1 MAADESK
8 MARSDTAAPDPVR
21 PEIAPVADVTGTR
34 VEDEEQL
41 SDEQAR
47 KIAEEFESEAASRE
61 VSGPWRWI
69 AGILAAGLAIYA
81 LYWTQYN
88 ITTQVYRASFLMI
101 ALALTFLLYPVG
113 NRRGWIEFGGILL
126 TGLVLVGLYVVDAPP
141 RIQALFTATLLQ
153 GGLLLGAVGLL
164 VALVLYRVLG
174 RGRLG
179 MPAVDIGLVALS
191 VVSLGYLIRNYEEAL
206 QRVVLPLPTEVL
218 MSIVVMVLVLEATR
232 RTTGWILSAV
242 AVGFLIYAYLG
253 PYMPEPFD
261 HRGYSVPRIAA
272 QNYLTL
278 EGIFGVP
285 LDVAAT
291 FIILFT
297 IYGAVLEYSGAGKFF
312 LDWSFAALGRSSG
325 GSGPGRTVT
334 AAGFLLGTVSGSG
347 VATTVTLGT
356 LAWPMLRKG
365 GYHPETAGGVLAAAG
380 IGALLSPPTLGAA
393 AFLIAEYLDISYLQV
408 LVMASIPT
416 ILYYLSCLLMIEA
429 DSRRMHTR
437 HVDVETVPLKELT
450 LKYGYHFS
458 SLFAIVILMVIGMS
472 AFLAVFWSIV
482 IAFLLSFLRAETR
495 LTSLAFLAAG
505 AVLAAVL
512 FATGSGLS
520 QAAFWGMMLA
530 TALAALTVVARL
542 ANVKIPVPGLSDPK
556 PEDARLLAALEAGGK
571 GALSIAATTAAAG
584 LIVSVVTLTGL
595 GLKLSGIIVSLSLG
609 IKLLTIVYAALAVW
623 VLGLAV
629 PVTASYIIAAVMIVP
644 ALTAPEI
651 GVFPAAAHMFVF
663 YYAVLADVSPPT
675 ALAPFAAAAITGAN
689 PFRTMMLTWKYT
701 LPAFLVPI
709 IFTLST
715 EGASL
720 LLVGDP
726 ALGDQGIL
734 KADVLT
740 TVWTFGTACLA
751 VAALAVAFGG
761 WLLREAAMPER
772 VLMGLGGLAL
782 LAASPTSDLVGFVLV
797 AIGFAVHFLRVRR
810 PPEPVPV
817 ANG

>member
-1 MAADESK
+1 MASDQSRMARGEGYHPEPVQPEVAPAAD
-8 MARSDTAAPDPVR
+8 V
-21 PEIAPVADVTGTR
+21 PETR
-34 VEDEEQL
+34 VAAEERI

-47 KIAEEFESEAASRE
+47 RIAEEFESEAATRE
-61 VSGPWRWI
+61 VRGPWRWV

-113 NRRGWIEFGGILL
+113 KRRGWIEFGGILL
-126 TGLVLVGLYVVDAPP
+126 TGLVLVVLYWVDAPP
-141 RIQALFTATLLQ
+141 RIRALFAAALTQ
-153 GGLLLGAVGLL
+153 GGLLLGAAGLA

-179 MPAVDIGLVALS
+179 MPAVDIGLIALA
-191 VVSLGYLIRNYEEAL
+191 VVSLGYLILNYEAAL

-218 MSIVVMVLVLEATR
+218 MGILVIVLVLEATR

-242 AVGFLIYAYLG
+242 GVAFLIYAYLG

-261 HRGYSVPRIAA
+261 HRGYSIPRIAA

-347 VATTVTLGT
+347 VATTVTLGS

-408 LVMASIPT
+408 LIMASIPT
-416 ILYYLSCLLMIEA
+416 VLYYLSCLLMIEA

-437 HVDVETVPLKELT
+437 PVEVQTASLKELT
-450 LKYGYHFS
+450 LRYGYHFS
-458 SLFAIVILMVIGMS
+458 SLFAIVILMIIGMS

-482 IAFLLSFLRAETR
+482 IAFLLSFLRPETR

-505 AVLAAVL
+505 TVLAAIL
-512 FATGSGLS
+512 LATGSGLS

-530 TALAALTVVARL
+530 VALAALTVVARVV
-542 ANVKIPVPGLSDPK
+542 NVRVPIPGFGDPK

-571 GALSIAATTAAAG
+571 GALSVAATTAAAG

-595 GLKLSGIIVSLSLG
+595 GLKLSGIIVGLSFG
-609 IKLLTIVYAALAVW
+609 IKLLTILYAALAVW

-644 ALTAPEI
+644 ALMQVDVLGP
-651 GVFPAAAHMFVF
+651 AAHMFVF

-675 ALAPFAAAAITGAN
+675 ALAPFAAAAITGGN

-709 IFTLST
+709 IFTLSA
-715 EGASL
+715 EGATL

-734 KADVLT
+734 KADTLT
-740 TVWTFGTACLA
+740 TIWTFGTACLA
-751 VAALAVAFGG
+751 VAALAVTFGG
-761 WLLREAAMPER
+761 WLIREAALPER

-782 LAASPTSDLVGFVLV
+782 LAASPTSDMIGFVLV
-797 AIGFAVHFLRVRR
+797 AAGFAVHFFRVRR

-817 ANG
+817 GG

>member
-1 MAADESK
+1 METARVGPGPGVPLPEPRLEGDE
-8 MARSDTAAPDPVR
+8 P
-21 PEIAPVADVTGTR
+21 I
-34 VEDEEQL
+34 
-41 SDEQAR
+41 SDEKAQQL
-47 KIAEEFESEAASRE
+47 IEEFETESRTRDL
-61 VSGPWRWI
+61 SGFWRWVV
-69 AGILAAGLAIYA
+69 GILAAGLAIYA
-81 LYWTQYN
+81 LYWTQVT
-88 ITTQVYRASFLMI
+88 ITTQVYRASFLML
-101 ALALTFLLYPVG
+101 ALALTFLLYPIR
-113 NRRGWIEFGGILL
+113 NRRGWLEFGGIVL
-126 TGLVLVGLYVVDAPP
+126 TGLVLALLYATDAPP
-141 RIQALFTATLLQ
+141 AIQARLAAT
-153 GGLLLGAVGLL
+153 VGQAGVLIAIL
-164 VALVLYRVLG
+164 VLAVALLAYWRFWG
-174 RGRLG
+174 RRAAV
-179 MPAVDIGLVALS
+179 PAYDIGLVALA
-191 VVSLGYLIRNYEEAL
+191 VVSLGYLILYYEEAL
-206 QRVVLPLPTEVL
+206 QRVVLPAPAEVL
-218 MSIVVMVLVLEATR
+218 MGILVIVLVLEATR

-242 AVGFLIYAYLG
+242 AIGFLIYAYLG
-253 PYMPEPFD
+253 PYMLEPFD
-261 HRGYSVPRIAA
+261 HRGYSVQRIVA

-312 LDWSFAALGRSSG
+312 LDWSFAALGRSGS

-347 VATTVTLGT
+347 VATTVTLGS

-416 ILYYLSCLLMIEA
+416 VLYYLSCLLMIEA
-429 DSRRMHTR
+429 DSRRMRTR
-437 HVDVETVPLKELT
+437 QVDVETVPLKELT

-482 IAFLLSFLRAETR
+482 IAFLLSFLRPETR
-495 LTSLAFLAAG
+495 LTSLAALAAG
-505 AVLAAVL
+505 AMVAAIL
-512 FATGSGLS
+512 LATGSGLS

-530 TALAALTVVARL
+530 VVIAALTVVARVV
-542 ANVKIPVPGLSDPK
+542 NVKIPVPGLREPK
-556 PEDARLLAALEAGGK
+556 PEDARLLQALEAGGK
-571 GALSIAATTAAAG
+571 GALSVAATTAAAG

-595 GLKLSGIIVSLSLG
+595 GLKLSGIIVGLSLG
-609 IKLLTIVYAALAVW
+609 IKLLTIIYAALAVW

-644 ALTAPEI
+644 ALTDPAI
-651 GVFPAAAHMFVF
+651 GVVPAAAHMFVF

-726 ALGDQGIL
+726 SLGDQGIL

-751 VAALAVAFGG
+751 VAALAVTFGG

-797 AIGFAVHFLRVRR
+797 AIGFAVHFLRIRR

-817 ANG
+817 ASG